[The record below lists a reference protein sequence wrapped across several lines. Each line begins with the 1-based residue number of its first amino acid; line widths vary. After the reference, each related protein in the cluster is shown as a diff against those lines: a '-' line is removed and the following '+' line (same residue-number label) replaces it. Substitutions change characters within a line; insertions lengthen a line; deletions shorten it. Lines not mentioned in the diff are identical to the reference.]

1 MKKLFKTGM
10 SLVLATTMFVSALP
24 QMNLVYAATTKEEQT
39 VVTEEV
45 DYNALNDE
53 IYDNL
58 EDYPVGD
65 MEKMELVPEDTVCV
79 KDAQEY
85 YEAVEENAPT
95 ALSEEIEPTASLP
108 SAVDNSTNEN
118 AKYFP
123 PIASQIGGSCT
134 CYAFIYNLGSYTLNK
149 ARGTDASLKSNQ
161 LNPLFVYN
169 MTRSTYSTGTGTGC
183 DDAITVITKVGVPA
197 ADVAPITSG
206 YKNYQY
212 TWYPTESIWNSAASH
227 RVGTAIKLK
236 DIDWWGTPITDNKD
250 SDLDLIKTTLSS
262 GNILAF
268 ATAFYTFNYTVIPN
282 DSESHPGEHAVDRCD
297 RYVSSGSS
305 RNWGGHAMAIVGYD
319 DNIWIDINRDGKKQT
334 GEFGALKIANSHGTW
349 YKNDGFVW
357 VAYDAIN
364 KVSSVITTEDENR
377 VNAAIDNGTM
387 SGNKISSKDR
397 VEFFWY
403 NNYLYTYSA
412 STDASETSHCNLVTN
427 LNTSKRQDVRMKITA
442 TEKSTGEVSVYN
454 VEPFGITHWTYD
466 YALDGSTDS
475 TDGTIVTDLNNVV
488 SDITKDTVENYKW
501 QVEITDN
508 TASSEPLT
516 VKNLQIKVDGN
527 VYLQAENI
535 NNDTLNGTSKTYEL
549 KKGFIKDFTVSKTSP
564 ISLTDA
570 ITLSATV
577 NGDSSN
583 YEYRFGT
590 IFKGKEYYF
599 GYGDGFST
607 SSSENVSGLTHL
619 ISDGDG
625 SGTAE
630 AVGTHT
636 LFVDVKDKTTKAV
649 ERKTINNYEVK
660 GLKITSFTT
669 NVKSPQK
676 VGTTIQLNAEV
687 EYEAL
692 YRYNEYRFSVVKDG
706 VETKLNT
713 YGKYSVSWTPKESGN
728 YKLKYYIRDYLGQEA
743 TATID
748 YVIKPESQKS
758 VIYYKNDS
766 YAQAYIHYQVK
777 DGSWT
782 AVPGVKM
789 EKTSEIDG
797 YNWKYEIDLGEKEL
811 AYVCFNNGSGNWDS
825 KNGSNY
831 TVQAGVMGIKNGNVT
846 PITITPTNKPTA
858 TPTNKPTV
866 TPTNKP
872 TATPTGKPTA
882 TPTNK
887 PTVTPTPVG
896 KKLATVYYSNKNY
909 NQAYIHFKTNNGS
922 WTAAP
927 GIKMDDNT
935 SNNGYTWKYVIDLD
949 NADGATVCF
958 NNGNGSWDSKNGSNY
973 SVGVGS
979 YGIQNGTVEKLQEG
993 MTVSLTANKAVGG
1006 IFNEAKFT
1014 AQANGGTEPYTYKF
1028 AIVNKGNIPGQYS
1041 YYNGNGNS
1049 YSYVPYTAGDYDI
1062 YVKATDANGKEAV
1075 TYISYTIEG
1084 SKWGSFTA
1092 TAADHKVGTPVTLE
1106 AEYINVKPDSYNRYS
1121 FQIAKDGE
1129 EETIGTG
1136 SVGKLVWTPKEAGT
1150 YVITAQFH
1158 HYTGSV
1164 METSMEYTV
1173 SEGNTAMVY
1182 YNTSWSNAY
1191 IHYSIDG
1198 GKTWTALP
1206 GVAMEKCSDKS
1217 GYTFKYAIDLEDYS
1231 NAIICFNNGNGSW
1244 DSRNGNN
1251 YNVQTGVFGISNGNV
1266 VNLQ

>member
-1 MKKLFKTGM
+1 MVKN
-10 SLVLATTMFVSALP
+10 V
-24 QMNLVYAATTKEEQT
+24 
-39 VVTEEV
+39 
-45 DYNALNDE
+45 
-53 IYDNL
+53 
-58 EDYPVGD
+58 EDYKETIAEEHASTYSKDGEISVAN
-65 MEKMELVPEDTVCV
+65 ELPD
-79 KDAQEY
+79 
-85 YEAVEENAPT
+85 
-95 ALSEEIEPTASLP
+95 
-108 SAVDNSTNEN
+108 AVDNTTNEN
-118 AKYFP
+118 QKYYP
-123 PIASQIGGSCT
+123 PIVSQIGGSCV
-134 CYAFIYNLGSYTLNK
+134 CYAYGYEVAGYTLNK
-149 ARGTDASLKSNQ
+149 ARDLSAKETSNQ
-161 LNPLFVYN
+161 VSPLFIYN
-169 MTRSTYSTGTGTGC
+169 MIRTGSSTQNGC
-183 DDAITVITKVGVPA
+183 FASDAPGVLKDVGISSVSY
-197 ADVAPITSG
+197 APISSSYSN
-206 YKNYQY
+206 YKY
-212 TWYPTESIWNSAASH
+212 TWYPTEEAWNSAMDNRIASYM
-227 RVGTAIKLK
+227 VIDDIKHY
-236 DIDWWGTPITDNKD
+236 GTPVTSNKD
-250 SDLDLIKTTLSS
+250 SDLDLIKTALDS
-262 GNILAF
+262 GKILGF
-268 ATAFYTFNYTVIPN
+268 CTYFYTFNYTQIP
-282 DSESHPGEHAVDRCD
+282 SASKSHPGEYAVDRCD
-297 RYVSSGSS
+297 YYVSQSG
-305 RNWGGHAMAIVGYD
+305 GGRDLGAHAMVVVGYD
-319 DNIWIDINRDGKKQT
+319 DNIWIDVNRDGVAQT
-334 GEFGALKIANSHGTW
+334 GEYGALKIANSHGTW

-357 VAYDAIN
+357 VAYDALN
-364 KVSSVITTEDENR
+364 KVSSVLTSSDITRIND
-377 VNAAIDNGTM
+377 AIDNGTM
-387 SGNKISSKDR
+387 TGNKVQNSYRYGLFSQ
-397 VEFFWY
+397 Y
-403 NNYLYTYSA
+403 NTIYTFSA
-412 STDASETSHCNLVTN
+412 AENESAVKNSGCRLVTK
-427 LNTSKRQDVRMKITA
+427 LNTTKRRQVSIEITA
-442 TEKSTGEVSVYN
+442 EHKETREKYSYSVG
-454 VEPFGITHWTYD
+454 PFQKNYMNSWNED
-466 YALDGSTDS
+466 FALDGSKNA
-475 TDGTIVTDLNNVV
+475 TDGVLVTDLDHVV
-488 SDITKDTVENYKW
+488 EGIS
-501 QVEITDN
+501 
-508 TASSEPLT
+508 P
-516 VKNLQIKVDGN
+516 KNLQDYRWTVKIKDNSADSAPLTIKALAIKADGKEVLGAEPNNYVVDGSEYEA
-527 VYLQAENI
+527 VMEQ
-535 NNDTLNGTSKTYEL
+535 KTVIDS
-549 KKGFIKDFTVSKTSP
+549 FSVSKQSP
-564 ISLTDA
+564 ISVTDA
-570 ITLSATV
+570 FTLSATV

-583 YEYRFGT
+583 YAYRFGT

-607 SSSENVSGLTHL
+607 SSSEYVSGLTHL
-619 ISDGDG
+619 ISSGDG

-636 LFVDVKDKTTKAV
+636 LFVDAKDKTTGQIA
-649 ERKTINNYEVK
+649 RKTIENFQVK
-660 GLKITSFTT
+660 PLEISSFTAS
-669 NVKSPQK
+669 VPSPQK
-676 VGTTIQLNAEV
+676 VGTQIYLNAEV
-687 EYEAL
+687 KYEAY
-692 YRYNEYRFSVVKDG
+692 YRYNTHQYSVIKDG
-706 VETKLNT
+706 KEKKLGSSGGWKPT
-713 YGKYSVSWTPKESGN
+713 EPGN
-728 YKLKYYIRDYLGQEA
+728 YTVKYYVRDYLNQEA
-743 TATID
+743 TATFH

-797 YNWKYEIDLGEKEL
+797 YNWKYEIDLGDKEL

-858 TPTNKPTV
+858 TPTNKPTA

-872 TATPTGKPTA
+872 TATPTNKPTA
-882 TPTNK
+882 
-887 PTVTPTPVG
+887 TPTPVG
-896 KKLATVYYSNKNY
+896 KKLTTVYYSNKNY

-949 NADGATVCF
+949 HADGATVCF

-1084 SKWGSFTA
+1084 AKWGSFTA

-1251 YNVQTGVFGISNGNV
+1251 YNVQTGVFGISNGSV
-1266 VNLQ
+1266 VHLQ